1 MLRLLGPL
9 ELVVDRLTVDV
20 GGPRQRVVLA
30 MLALNANRVTTV
42 DQLVD
47 AIWDTS
53 PPSTARAQIQ
63 TCVSAL
69 RKLIGASTYIR
80 TRPAGYL
87 LEITGDDLDTE
98 VFATLLGQARDQADA
113 GRLDQAAATLRT
125 ALGLWRGPALAGV
138 PSDLVQRGAALLE
151 ERRLAALEECAR
163 LDLALGRHERIIGE
177 LRSFVDEHPLR
188 ERLYGLLMLALYR
201 SGRQA
206 EALEV
211 CRRART
217 MLVTEMG
224 IELGQELQDLEH
236 AILNQDGT
244 LAAPAK
250 SREPPEESAVRLL
263 VVPRQLPASIA
274 DFTGRDADI
283 AEIKN
288 RLGGAGEQYALRIV
302 AISGKGGVGKSSL
315 AIRVAH
321 EVGDDFPDGHL
332 YADLTAAGEDPV
344 VGVLARFLRALG
356 VSGSTI
362 PDDPREREDLY
373 RSKLAGRR
381 VLVVLDDATG
391 EEQVTPLLPGSA
403 TCAVIVTSRA
413 RLSGLSGASWIGVTV
428 FDVGQSLD
436 LLDRIIGR
444 DRVRAEPAAA
454 NELVNRCGGLP
465 LALRVAGARLA
476 AKPHWRLDFL
486 VRRLADEARLLDE
499 FSHHGLELRANIG
512 LTYRM
517 LSKPAQRLFRLFA
530 LLRAPDSPAWTAAA
544 LLDTTLDRAEDVL
557 EDLVDAQ
564 VLDTVEYPGSPRLRY
579 RYHDLVRVFAWE
591 QLVATETAT
600 ERDEA
605 LGRVCGAWLAL
616 AERMHR
622 KDYGGDYTI
631 LHGTAPRWRPA
642 DWADIDAV
650 ANPMEWWESERVAVV
665 TAVCQSARAGLHEL
679 CWDLALIS
687 VDLFEAKGYFDDW
700 REVTQIALDVTEAAG
715 NRRGV
720 AAMTYSLGTLHMFQ
734 KRLSEAEE
742 CFTRAHEMFTADD
755 DTHGCALVLRNVA
768 LVDGL
773 RGNTTAM
780 LRKYTEA
787 LAMMR
792 LVGDR
797 MGEAQILRSL
807 ASHHIEVGAVAL
819 AKRLL
824 DEALAICLDVRC
836 LRGEAQVL
844 YRFAELYTGTDQLEL
859 ARHTLNRVLLIVR
872 EIGDRIGEAYV
883 RYSLGVVRHR
893 EGRLDTAKTTL
904 VHALSLARGL
914 GERLVEGQTL
924 YALGELELAC
934 GADPAAGTYL
944 AAAGDLFADLGSAHW
959 EARTLVLLSEVH
971 ASAGDREA
979 ARADIERARQLLLA
993 MDSPETQRWLAHLER
1008 TRTALLTGETVD
1020 TP

>member
-1 MLRLLGPL
+1 MAVRLLGPL
-9 ELVVDRLTVDV
+9 ELVVGRVAVDV

-63 TCVSAL
+63 TCVSSL
-69 RKLIGASTYIR
+69 RKVIGDSIR

-87 LEITGDDLDTE
+87 LEIAAEELDTE
-98 VFATLLGQARDQADA
+98 VFATLLSQARDQADA
-113 GRLDQAAATLRT
+113 GQLADAATTLRT

-163 LDLALGRHERIIGE
+163 LDLELGRHERIIAE
-177 LRSFVDEHPLR
+177 LRALVDAHPLR

-217 MLVTEMG
+217 TLVTEMG

-236 AILNQDGT
+236 RILNHDGA
-244 LAAPAK
+244 LAVPKQQAPT
-250 SREPPEESAVRLL
+250 EEAVRML
-263 VVPRQLPASIA
+263 VAPRQLPATIA
-274 DFTGRDADI
+274 DFTGRDAHLT
-283 AEIKN
+283 EIKN
-288 RLGGAGEQYALRIV
+288 LLGAAGERYALRIV

-315 AIRVAH
+315 AIRIAH
-321 EVGDDFPDGHL
+321 EIADDFPDGHL
-332 YADLTAAGEDPV
+332 YADLSAQGEDPV
-344 VGVLARFLRALG
+344 SGVLGRFLRALG
-356 VSGSTI
+356 VSGATM
-362 PDDPREREDLY
+362 PDDLRERAALY
-373 RSKLAGRR
+373 RSRLAGKR
-381 VLVVLDDATG
+381 VLVVLDDVTD
-391 EEQVTPLLPGSA
+391 EQQVTPLLPGSS
-403 TCAVIVTSRA
+403 TCVVITTSRA
-413 RLSGLSGASWIGVTV
+413 RLSVLSGASWIDVTV
-428 FDVGQSLD
+428 FDVDQSLA

-444 DRVRAEPAAA
+444 DRVRAEPEAAR
-454 NELVNRCGGLP
+454 ELVQRCGGLP
-465 LALRVAGARLA
+465 LALRIAGARLA
-476 AKPHWRLDFL
+476 AKPHWQLAFL

-499 FSHHGLELRANIG
+499 LSHHGLELRSNIG

-564 VLDTVEYPGSPRLRY
+564 VLDTVEYPGSRRLRY

-591 QLVATETAT
+591 QLTETETAE

-605 LGRVCGAWLAL
+605 LARVCGAWLAL
-616 AERMHR
+616 AEEMHR
-622 KDYGGDYTI
+622 KDYGGDFTI
-631 LHGTAPRWRPA
+631 VHGNAPRWRPTDMEESA
-642 DWADIDAV
+642 GR
-650 ANPMEWWESERVAVV
+650 PMEWWETERAALV
-665 TAVCQSARAGLHEL
+665 TAVGQSARAGMHEL

-700 REVTQIALDVTEAAG
+700 REVTHTALEACAVAG
-715 NRRGV
+715 NRRGT
-720 AAMTYSLGTLHMFQ
+720 AAMTYSMGTLHMFQ
-734 KRLSEAEE
+734 KRLAEAEE
-742 CFTRAHEMFTADD
+742 CLTRAHALFTAENDI
-755 DTHGCALVLRNVA
+755 HGCALVLRNVA

-780 LRKYTEA
+780 LQKYIEA
-787 LAMMR
+787 LEMMR
-792 LVGDR
+792 QVGDR

-807 ASHHIEVGAVAL
+807 ASYHVEVGDITA
-819 AKRLL
+819 AKQLL
-824 DEALAICLDVRC
+824 DQALAICLEVSC

-859 ARHTLNRVLLIVR
+859 ARQTLNRVLLIVR

-883 RYSLGVVRHR
+883 RYSLGVVRHK

-924 YALGELELAC
+924 YALGELELARS
-934 GADPAAGTYL
+934 ADPTAETYL
-944 AAAGDLFADLGSAHW
+944 TTASQLFAELGSAHW

-971 ASAGDREA
+971 ATAGNREA
-979 ARADIERARQLLLA
+979 ARKEIEKARQLLLSL
-993 MDSPETQRWLAHLER
+993 DSPETKRWSEQLEK
-1008 TRTALLTGETVD
+1008 TRTALLADETVTGD
-1020 TP
+1020 KA